1 MQIVGRMER
10 SVEQLRQNLRCKRG
24 SEKEDRETREDC
36 VGIVADRQAAVSATC
51 KEDGAIITV
60 CLGRLRQQKCTNT
73 LLIYKL
79 KEWGGWGGF
88 PP

>member
-10 SVEQLRQNLRCKRG
+10 SVEQLRRNLRSKRG
-24 SEKEDRETREDC
+24 REKEERETRENC

-60 CLGRLRQQKCTNT
+60 CLGRLRQQSAQTPC
-73 LLIYKL
+73 
-79 KEWGGWGGF
+79 
-88 PP
+88 